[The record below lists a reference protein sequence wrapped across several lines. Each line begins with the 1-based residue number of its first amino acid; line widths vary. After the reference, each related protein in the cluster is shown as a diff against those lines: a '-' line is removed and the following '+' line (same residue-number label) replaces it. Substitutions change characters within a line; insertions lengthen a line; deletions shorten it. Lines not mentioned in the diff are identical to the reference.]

1 MRTCEILGSAA
12 DGSLRI
18 TIPWMTAPALRSV
31 SRSVSVTGFSC
42 A

>member
-12 DGSLRI
+12 DGSLPI
-18 TIPWMTAPALRSV
+18 TIPWMTAPSLRRV
-31 SRSVSVTGFSC
+31 SRSVSVICFSC